1 MELNN
6 KKYFQ
11 IVLFLIVL
19 VGIIS
24 VYSASYIYAKE
35 NFGSSTYFLTKHII
49 YLVIGVLAS
58 LLISK
63 TKLSFW
69 IQNAYVFQIVIICL
83 MLATF
88 MPGIGLAIKGSQR
101 WISIAGLSLQP
112 GEFLKITMI
121 FSSIKYFQEYSLN
134 TLKENLQKL
143 LYFVIP
149 YTILLIQPDFGT
161 FLITFTILGFVCF
174 MSNFDR
180 KYFYGFAFSGLL
192 LTASLLVMAPYRFK
206 RLLTFLDPWKD
217 PQNSGFQIIQSFL
230 AFANGHIWG
239 QGIGNSHEKLF
250 YLPEA
255 YNDFIFSVIAE
266 ETGFLGVITVV
277 CLFLALIYLGIKIA
291 IQTVSK
297 INSTFIITV
306 IFLIGIQAFLNMA
319 VVLGLVPTKGLTL
332 PFISYGGSALITSMI
347 LIGYIFSASLE
358 KSQISDSTKAFYSL
372 NGNV

>member
-19 VGIIS
+19 IGIIS

-35 NFGSSTYFLTKHII
+35 TFGSSTYFLSRHII
-49 YLVIGVLAS
+49 YLVLGVFAS

-69 IQNAYVFQIVIICL
+69 IQNAYVFQVVVICL

-88 MPGIGLAIKGSQR
+88 VPGIGLAIKGSQR
-101 WISIAGLSLQP
+101 WISLGGLSLQP

-121 FSSIKYFQEYSLN
+121 FSAIKYFQEYSIY

-143 LYFVIP
+143 LYFIVP

-180 KYFYGFAFSGLL
+180 KYFYGFAFSGLF

-266 ETGFLGVITVV
+266 ESGFLGVLIVV
-277 CLFLALIYLGIKIA
+277 SLFLALIYLGIRIA
-291 IQTVSK
+291 IQTTSK
-297 INSTFIITV
+297 VNTTFIMTV

-358 KSQISDSTKAFYSL
+358 KSQINDSTKAFYSL